1 MNRQIFVILSF
12 AMIIFHSNPSR
23 SDEWNDFYLK
33 NGNKFFVTTFSSQT
47 IYSDGSKRPI
57 FTREF
62 GFSVIS
68 PNKVRRIGRDTN
80 IATGELTDNYD
91 YIIEKGSVLYRNSNL
106 SVAFDVEKNKMTLT
120 LLNNRGVKEAEFIT
134 VVNGK
139 TCRSSFNYLVS
150 FSNYV
155 IENKNMTCKV
165 IE

>member
-1 MNRQIFVILSF
+1 MNRLLLVLLSIVFLIFQSKISW
-12 AMIIFHSNPSR
+12 
-23 SDEWNDFYLK
+23 SDDWSDFYSK

-47 IYSDGSKRPI
+47 VYNDGSKRPI

-62 GFSVIS
+62 GFSMIS

-106 SVAFDVEKNKMTLT
+106 SVSIDIDKNKMILN
-120 LLNNRGVKEAEFIT
+120 LLNNRGVKEGEFSI

-139 TCRSSFNYLVS
+139 TCKSSFKYLVT

-155 IENKNMTCKV
+155 IENNNIVCKV
-165 IE
+165 ID